1 MEKFTDECVLYSKSI
16 FSFYSHI
23 PGIYSTAPT
32 PLDFCLRMNFP
43 FFQQQDEMILLIVFA
58 KCQTNAKI
66 IVQNLYASMPKRY
79 RLHLSL
85 KYLFKIKWTWPLIFN
100 GTTCETTT
108 KTCILDL
115 DYMLSQFF
123 FLCSDWPHCPETVR
137 VYTIRVQKPQ
147 SIIFAGKRSKRQLH
161 RWLTW
166 FASLVIPQHLQ
177 RISMAHLLLLLQ
189 CKKAVWNSVYAE
201 AR

>member
-1 MEKFTDECVLYSKSI
+1 MKWFFLLFLLNVKPTQKRLKKAIPFTSFSKISFQNKMNLTVNIQWNDLWNNNKNLHPRSGLHAITVL
-16 FSFYSHI
+16 
-23 PGIYSTAPT
+23 
-32 PLDFCLRMNFP
+32 
-43 FFQQQDEMILLIVFA
+43 
-58 KCQTNAKI
+58 
-66 IVQNLYASMPKRY
+66 
-79 RLHLSL
+79 
-85 KYLFKIKWTWPLIFN
+85 
-100 GTTCETTT
+100 
-108 KTCILDL
+108 
-115 DYMLSQFF
+115 F